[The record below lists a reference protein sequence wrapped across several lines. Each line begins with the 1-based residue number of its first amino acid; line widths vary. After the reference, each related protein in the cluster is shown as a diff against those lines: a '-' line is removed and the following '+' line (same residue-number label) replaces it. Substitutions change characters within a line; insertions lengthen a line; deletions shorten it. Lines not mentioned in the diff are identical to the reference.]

1 MLSYKLVSET
11 LHGGPACTNNERPLL
26 SPLARWPH
34 VILARA
40 LGLIAQFAERM
51 GLEITEGIDVNVWSR
66 SHQVREGG
74 EVIEEWRHTRL
85 GTADLNDSALGL
97 VNKAK

>member
-1 MLSYKLVSET
+1 MAAHDL
-11 LHGGPACTNNERPLL
+11 GP
-26 SPLARWPH
+26 
-34 VILARA
+34 A

-74 EVIEEWRHTRL
+74 EVIEEWRHGNGLQALHRRLTGFTRL
-85 GTADLNDSALGL
+85 AYRLF
-97 VNKAK
+97 